1 MALQGKHILVG
12 ISGGIA
18 AYKIPELIRGLVK
31 AGAEVRVA
39 TTRHAL
45 EFVTELTLQTVS
57 GHPVYSDVFAAI
69 NAHATEHISL
79 PEWCDAMIVAPAT
92 ANVVA
97 KMAAG
102 IADDA
107 LTTTIC
113 SCVARK
119 PILIAPAMNDKMWEN
134 PATQHAVE
142 TIRSWQ
148 NVRVIEPAEGPLACG
163 VVGKGRMPE
172 AEELQEALEYV
183 LTPPTLAG
191 QRILITAGGTQEPID
206 PVRFISNYST
216 GKMGVALAQ
225 VCARRGAE
233 VTMVC
238 GSMSVT
244 PRNPFGAIH
253 RIDAL
258 SAQEMYEACI
268 AQWPRMNSAILC
280 AAVADFTPCEKAENK
295 IKKGD
300 RSLVNGDRSLV
311 IGGKPS
317 SAEATPPVNREDA
330 PGDRSLVISDRSLV
344 NGGKPSS
351 AEATPPV
358 SREDAPG
365 EWSLSLKETADIAKA
380 LGQSKRPDQ
389 KLIGF
394 ALETQHEIENAL
406 HKMERKNLDAI
417 VLNSLRDKGAGFGV
431 DTNRVTIIRADGN
444 SLELP
449 LLSKAEA
456 ANEIIR
462 YSFLLEEAE

>member
-183 LTPPTLAG
+183 LTPRTLTG

-300 RSLVNGDRSLV
+300 RSLV
-311 IGGKPS
+311 IG
-317 SAEATPPVNREDA
+317 
-330 PGDRSLVISDRSLV
+330 DRSLV
-344 NGGKPSS
+344 NGGKLSS

>member
-172 AEELQEALEYV
+172 AEELQEALEYA
-183 LTPPTLAG
+183 LTPRTLTG

-300 RSLVNGDRSLV
+300 RSLV
-311 IGGKPS
+311 IG
-317 SAEATPPVNREDA
+317 
-330 PGDRSLVISDRSLV
+330 DRSLV

>member
-172 AEELQEALEYV
+172 AEELQEALEYA
-183 LTPPTLAG
+183 LTPPTLTG

-258 SAQEMYEACI
+258 SAQDMYEACI

-300 RSLVNGDRSLV
+300 RSLV
-311 IGGKPS
+311 I
-317 SAEATPPVNREDA
+317 
-330 PGDRSLVISDRSLV
+330 GDRSLVISDRSLV

>member
-183 LTPPTLAG
+183 LTPRTLTG

-300 RSLVNGDRSLV
+300 RSLV
-311 IGGKPS
+311 IG
-317 SAEATPPVNREDA
+317 
-330 PGDRSLVISDRSLV
+330 DRSLV

-358 SREDAPG
+358 NREDAPG

>member
-172 AEELQEALEYV
+172 AEELQEALEYA
-183 LTPPTLAG
+183 LTPRTLAG

-258 SAQEMYEACI
+258 SAQEMYEVCI

-295 IKKGD
+295 IKKGE
-300 RSLVNGDRSLV
+300 LKV
-311 IGGKPS
+311 
-317 SAEATPPVNREDA
+317 E
-330 PGDRSLVISDRSLV
+330 
-344 NGGKPSS
+344 
-351 AEATPPV
+351 
-358 SREDAPG
+358 SRESNVF
-365 EWSLSLKETADIAKA
+365 SLSLKETADIAKA

>member
-134 PATQHAVE
+134 PATQHAIE

-183 LTPPTLAG
+183 LTPRTLTG

-311 IGGKPS
+311 NG
-317 SAEATPPVNREDA
+317 
-330 PGDRSLVISDRSLV
+330 DRSLV

>member
-172 AEELQEALEYV
+172 AEELQEALEYA
-183 LTPPTLAG
+183 LTPCTLAG

-258 SAQEMYEACI
+258 SAQDMYEACI

-300 RSLVNGDRSLV
+300 RSLV
-311 IGGKPS
+311 I
-317 SAEATPPVNREDA
+317 
-330 PGDRSLVISDRSLV
+330 GDRSLVISDRSLV

-431 DTNRVTIIRADGN
+431 DTNRVTVLRADGN

-449 LLSKAEA
+449 LLSKEEV
-456 ANEIIR
+456 ANQIIR

>member
-172 AEELQEALEYV
+172 AEELQEALEYA
-183 LTPPTLAG
+183 LTPRTLAG

-311 IGGKPS
+311 
-317 SAEATPPVNREDA
+317 
-330 PGDRSLVISDRSLV
+330 

-351 AEATPPV
+351 AERSQTSSV